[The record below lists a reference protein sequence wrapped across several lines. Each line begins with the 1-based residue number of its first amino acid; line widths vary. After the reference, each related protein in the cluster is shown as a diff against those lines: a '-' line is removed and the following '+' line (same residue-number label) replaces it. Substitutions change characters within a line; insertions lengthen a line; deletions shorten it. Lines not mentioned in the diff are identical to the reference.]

1 MARVF
6 LVGFWDTVSN
16 LILRNRV
23 LIITLLILATAFF
36 VNHWQ
41 YIKFS
46 NTEANLLPDKH
57 EVNLEYLDFT
67 DKFGEE
73 GNLIVIGVKDSLLF
87 TPTNFN
93 AWNNLSKVLKD
104 TSYVESVIAIG
115 DLQKLKA
122 DKKNRRF
129 YVEPFIK
136 DTIKSDLELISIKK
150 DLFEKNP
157 FYEGFLFNTKTGS
170 VRTAI
175 HLKKSIVN
183 EIGRETYINSILIPK
198 VEEFETKYGLDIKI
212 SGMPYVR
219 TKNAE
224 NIKSEISTFVI
235 LALIITSIIF
245 FLFFR
250 SFRAT
255 FISMFVV
262 MIGVVWTVGIL
273 GLFINTYPGN
283 FEISVLTGLI
293 PPLII
298 VIGIPNCIFLINK
311 YQHEVNIH
319 GNKAKS
325 LRRVITKIG
334 NATLMT
340 NITTASGF
348 ATFIITDSKL
358 LTEFGIIASL
368 SIIAIF
374 VLCILII
381 PIIYSFL
388 PIPEEKHLEHLNKT
402 WINSLGDW
410 IEKTVRESKISIYIV
425 SIILLV
431 TSIIG
436 IYQIKISGSIID
448 DMPQKAD
455 WFDDIM
461 FYEKE
466 FNGIMPL
473 EVLIDFKR
481 KKRIQNLKYLRKMDT
496 IENEIKKIPELS
508 KPVSIVSLSKYI
520 SQAFYN
526 GNRKYYQVPSD
537 QIKTFIAT
545 FAQTTVANSDVDLI
559 KNYADSTG
567 RYTRITAFMKDME
580 TERMEE
586 IEKQIRDKIEEQM
599 PSKLVDFGS
608 YTKNPSK
615 IWLYIQ
621 KLKSIIQVSIL
632 QQKPLLYD
640 SSQDDF
646 KKTVNEG
653 DKVYNITDNTSAKVI
668 SIKDNSTLVLSKN
681 IMYEGAEYE
690 IKSEAYVITGK
701 AYLFQKGTKYL
712 VKNLIISL
720 SLAIFLIALLM
731 AYMFRSVKMIF
742 ISLVPNILPLVVTA
756 GLMGYLGVPIKPST
770 ILIFSIAFGIAVDDT
785 IHFLAKYRQEL
796 ITNNWEV
803 HKSVYNALRETGVS
817 MFYTSIVLFFGFSV
831 FTVSDFG
838 GTVALGALVS
848 ATLLFAMLSNLLLLP
863 SMLLSLEGSIANE
876 KVLKEPLIKI
886 IEDDEAVN

>member
-6 LVGFWDTVSN
+6 LVGFWDSVSN
-16 LILRNRV
+16 LILRNRI
-23 LIITLLILATAFF
+23 LIISLLILATSFF
-36 VNHWQ
+36 ISQWQ

-73 GNLIVIGVKDSLLF
+73 GNLIVIGIKDSLLF
-87 TPTNFN
+87 TTENLN

-104 TSYVESVIAIG
+104 TNFVESVIAIG
-115 DLQKLKA
+115 DLQKLKK
-122 DKKNRRF
+122 DKKKQQF
-129 YVEPFIK
+129 YLEPFIK
-136 DTIKSDLELISIKK
+136 DTITSDIELISIKK
-150 DLFEKNP
+150 ELFEKYP
-157 FYEGFLFNTKTGS
+157 FYDEFLFNTKTKS

-175 HLKKSIVN
+175 NLKKSIVN
-183 EIGRETYINSILIPK
+183 EVGRETYINSVLIPK
-198 VEEFETKYGLDIKI
+198 VESFEAKYNLDIKI

-250 SFRAT
+250 SYRAT
-255 FISMFVV
+255 FISLFVV

-273 GLFINTYPGN
+273 GLFIINTPPGD

-311 YQHEVNIH
+311 YQHEVNKH

-325 LRRVITKIG
+325 LQKVITKIG

-340 NITTASGF
+340 NVTTASGF
-348 ATFIITDSKL
+348 ATFIITNSKL
-358 LTEFGIIASL
+358 LKEFGIVASL
-368 SIIAIF
+368 SILAIF
-374 VLCILII
+374 ILCILII

-388 PIPEEKHLEHLNKT
+388 PIPEEKHLEHLNRT

-410 IEKTVRESKISIYIV
+410 IEKTVKKSKINIYIISV
-425 SIILLV
+425 LLLV

-436 IYQIKISGSIID
+436 IYQIRISGSIID

-473 EVLIDFKR
+473 EILINTKR
-481 KKRIQNLKYLRKMDT
+481 KKGVTKLST
-496 IENEIKKIPELS
+496 IKKMSKIEDVILEIPELS
-508 KPVSIVSLSKYI
+508 KPISMVSLVKYSK
-520 SQAFYN
+520 QAYYN
-526 GNRKYYQVPSD
+526 GNPKYYQVPTSQENSFILSYAKNSTSD
-537 QIKTFIAT
+537 
-545 FAQTTVANSDVDLI
+545 SDVDLI
-559 KNYADSTG
+559 KNYVDSTG
-567 RYTRITAFMKDME
+567 QYTRITAFMKDME
-580 TERMEE
+580 IEKMEE
-586 IEKQIRDKIEEQM
+586 IEKKLNYEISKIM
-599 PSKLVDFGS
+599 PSDNFE
-608 YTKNPSK
+608 
-615 IWLYIQ
+615 
-621 KLKSIIQVSIL
+621 VS
-632 QQKPLLYD
+632 
-640 SSQDDF
+640 
-646 KKTVNEG
+646 
-653 DKVYNITDNTSAKVI
+653 
-668 SIKDNSTLVLSKN
+668 
-681 IMYEGAEYE
+681 
-690 IKSEAYVITGK
+690 ITGK

-712 VKNLIISL
+712 VKNLILSL

-731 AYMFRSVKMIF
+731 AYMFRSLKMIF
-742 ISLVPNILPLVVTA
+742 ISLIPNLLPLIVTA
-756 GLMGYLGVPIKPST
+756 GLMGYLGVAIKPST

-803 HKSVYNALRETGVS
+803 KKSVYNALRETGVS

-831 FTVSDFG
+831 FTVSNFG

-863 SMLLSLEGSIANE
+863 SMLLSLEDSIANE

-886 IEDDEAVN
+886 IEDEDVVN